1 MRWNLRRPAR
11 ALAAGLLAIA
21 TVACVGP
28 RSQPPVPPSSEEA
41 TGGYP
46 ASTRQRVTTSA
57 DLYIGNLEAR
67 VQELE
72 RRAGADDRA
81 RVELA
86 ATLLLRAQIL
96 GGLEDAP
103 RALELAR
110 AASVA
115 DGGAVAEQVLA
126 AAATALHHFD
136 EAAAALQRAE
146 AQGADTGP
154 ARRDLALALGRYDE
168 LGAEFRRASEPS
180 ADFRELAFRADLRLL
195 AGDPGGATLWY
206 RSAQD
211 LYHDVDPLPLAWLYT
226 QQGIALL
233 RHGDCAAA
241 RVFFAAA
248 VARLPQYYL
257 AAEHLAECEAA
268 LGDLESARSRYLAVI
283 AQTGNPEFMA
293 ALADVEAARGDGAAA
308 QRLRAQADHGFQRL
322 LASQPAAWGQHAAEF
337 YLDIGRSDDAHAL
350 ALANARLRQDLGS
363 LILLARTAAAVGDLE
378 LACRQRAQVL
388 ATGLRPPELAELP
401 DDCPS

>member
-1 MRWNLRRPAR
+1 MPWRWSRPVRAIAAGLG
-11 ALAAGLLAIA
+11 ALAAA
-21 TVACVGP
+21 ACVGTP
-28 RSQPPVPPSSEEA
+28 SPPPAAPSVTEA
-41 TGGYP
+41 AGGYP

-57 DLYIGNLEAR
+57 ELYVGNLQAR

-72 RRAGADDRA
+72 RRAAGDDRA

-86 ATLLLRAQIL
+86 AALLLRAQIL
-96 GGLEDAP
+96 GGVDDAP

-110 AASVA
+110 AASA
-115 DGGAVAEQVLA
+115 AGAGALAEPVRA

-136 EAAAALQRAE
+136 EAEAALRRAQ
-146 AQGADTGP
+146 AQGVDVRP
-154 ARRDLALALGRYDE
+154 ARRDLALARGRYGE
-168 LGAEFRRASEPS
+168 LQAEFERAHEPS
-180 ADFRELAFRADLRLL
+180 ADFRELAWRADLRLL

-211 LYHDVDPLPLAWLYT
+211 LYQDVDPLPLAWLHT

-233 RHGDCAAA
+233 RHGDCASA

-268 LGDLESARSRYLAVI
+268 LGDLDSARSRYLAVI

-293 ALADVEAARGDGAAA
+293 ALAEVEMARGEADAAE
-308 QRLRAQADHGFQRL
+308 RLRAQADRAYQRL
-322 LASQPAAWGQHAAEF
+322 LASEPAAWSQHAAEF
-337 YLDIGRSDDAHAL
+337 YLDTGRAAQAHEL
-350 ALANARLRQDLGS
+350 ALANARLRQDLDS
-363 LILLARTAAAVGDLE
+363 LILLARSAAAVGDTA
-378 LACRQRAQVL
+378 LACEQRTRVL
-388 ATGLRPPELAELP
+388 ATGLRPPEIAELP
-401 DDCPS
+401 HDCPP